1 MHSRARRIPIIDDDD
16 ETCRP
21 MVVSVITQYRILKFV
36 AVNVHETQNLH
47 KPIKDLNI
55 GTYTGLKY
63 AHLDTPVMD
72 VIHML
77 VKKSISS
84 IPILD
89 KNGSSTL
96 REAIEEDLLT
106 SIGVGVVI
114 NVFEAVDVIPL
125 IKGGSYE
132 DLNLTVGEALLYRAE
147 VLILNPRS
155 YNYTNH
161 IPGLSRNF
169 YLHNGGSSRFYL

>member
-1 MHSRARRIPIIDDDD
+1 
-16 ETCRP
+16 

-96 REAIEEDLLT
+96 REAIEEELLT
-106 SIGVGVVI
+106 SIDVGVVI

-169 YLHNGGSSRFYL
+169 HLHSGGSSRFHL